1 MVQER
6 TLHTDTG
13 CKSRTNM
20 GYEESMTGY
29 PPPLPA
35 STGWL
40 TGQLLLAMPSL
51 NDPRFTQSVIL
62 ICAHNREGAMGLIL
76 NRSLYKPTYEELMK
90 QLGVAPSPPQRLVP
104 LGRGGP
110 IEGHRGFV
118 LHSADWSTEGSLKID
133 ETHILS
139 ANLNILQAI
148 AEGGGP
154 AQARLLLGYASW
166 GNEQLEDEIRQN
178 VWLIVKPD
186 ESLLFDTDD
195 NTKWQRALAL
205 LKIDPA
211 MLSGDAGHA

>member
-1 MVQER
+1 
-6 TLHTDTG
+6 
-13 CKSRTNM
+13 M
-20 GYEESMTGY
+20 GYGSNMTDHSH
-29 PPPLPA
+29 PLPA

-51 NDPRFTQSVIL
+51 HDPRFTQSVIL
-62 ICAHNREGAMGLIL
+62 ICAHNPEGAMGLIL
-76 NRSLYKPTYEELMK
+76 NRPLYKPTYPELMQ
-90 QLGVAPSPPQRLVP
+90 QLGVAPTPPQRLVP

-110 IEGHRGFV
+110 VEEHRGFV
-118 LHSADWSTEGSLKID
+118 LHSDDWTTEGSLKID
-133 ETHILS
+133 DSHILS
-139 ANLNILQAI
+139 ANLDILRAI

-166 GNEQLEDEIRQN
+166 GNEQLEEEIRQN

-186 ESLLFDTDD
+186 ESLLFDTAD

-211 MLSGDAGHA
+211 MLSGDGGHA